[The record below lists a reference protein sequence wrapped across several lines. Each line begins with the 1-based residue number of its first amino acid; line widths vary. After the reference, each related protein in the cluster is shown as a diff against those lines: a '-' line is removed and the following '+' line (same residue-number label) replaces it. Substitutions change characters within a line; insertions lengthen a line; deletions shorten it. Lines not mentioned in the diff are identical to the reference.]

1 MCAPVDLPFLF
12 DVFVTFTLPSVC
24 VHFVIDLPPWL
35 THLSLHCEVYCFV
48 EIKGTSSQASN
59 MTARV
64 SPLNC
69 SPPCEESPGSPPVS
83 NQLSDNFG
91 PPKHLN
97 CLQRFAERLVPDGGT
112 LSGVFNLAAGSLGAG
127 ILGLP
132 TAFRDS
138 GVVAGTIYLIIIY
151 LFTVL
156 SMNLLARTAVKTGI
170 HSYEKTGAR
179 ILGRGGDVFVA
190 VVMFGKCFGA
200 CIAYV
205 ISVSDLISAFLTD
218 DSVTGYWRTKSW
230 NRILTS
236 IFFLIFML
244 PLSLPKRIN
253 SLRHVSMF
261 AVVFLLYFVITVVI
275 HCSMYGFENGV
286 REDLY
291 LVRGGNDGI
300 QGLGVLM
307 FAYLCQSNMYE
318 VWNEMKPRRNVS
330 QMTMETAISM
340 FICTVLLWFTG
351 FFGYAEFGPDVTS
364 SILRMYKPLHDVMM
378 FIAYVGVLVKL
389 CVAFALHILPCRD
402 SIHHLLGWSLDE
414 VAWWKNAALCT
425 ILSVIAL
432 IAGLFIPN
440 INIVLSLLGS
450 LTGSFIAFVFPAIY
464 LMYAGGF
471 SYAKS
476 GFFIYTSTY
485 ALLFAGIV
493 VIGFGTTST
502 IYHIIV

>member
-1 MCAPVDLPFLF
+1 MTAPVASPNCNPLF
-12 DVFVTFTLPSVC
+12 ERSPDSV
-24 VHFVIDLPPWL
+24 P
-35 THLSLHCEVYCFV
+35 LSNRHSENSDSP
-48 EIKGTSSQASN
+48 K
-59 MTARV
+59 RV
-64 SPLNC
+64 
-69 SPPCEESPGSPPVS
+69 
-83 NQLSDNFG
+83 
-91 PPKHLN
+91 N
-97 CLQRFAERLVPDGGT
+97 CLKRLTERLVPDGGVV
-112 LSGVFNLAAGSLGAG
+112 SGVFNLAAGSLGAG

-138 GVVAGTIYLIIIY
+138 GVVAGTIYLFIIY

-170 HSYEKTGAR
+170 HSYEKTGAQ
-179 ILGRGGDVFVA
+179 ILGRGGDIFV
-190 VVMFGKCFGA
+190 VVIMFWKCFGA

-205 ISVSDLISAFLTD
+205 ISVSDLISAFTTD

-236 IFFLIFML
+236 IFFFVFML

-253 SLRHVSMF
+253 SLRHVSLF
-261 AVVFLLYFVITVVI
+261 AVVFLVYFVIAVVI

-286 REDLY
+286 RENLY
-291 LVRGGNDGI
+291 LFRGGNDGI

-318 VWNEMKPRRNVS
+318 VWNEMKPVKSVS
-330 QMTMETAISM
+330 QMTLETAISM

-364 SILRMYKPLHDVMM
+364 SILRMYKPLQNVMM
-378 FIAYVGVLVKL
+378 LIAYVGVLVKL

-402 SIHHLLGWSLDE
+402 SIHHLLGWSLNE
-414 VAWWKNAALCT
+414 VAWWKNAVLC
-425 ILSVIAL
+425 IVLSVIAL

-450 LTGSFIAFVFPAIY
+450 LAGSFIAFVFPAIY
-464 LMYAGGF
+464 LMYAGDF

-476 GFFIYTSTY
+476 GGFIYISTY
-485 ALLFAGIV
+485 ALLFAGVV